1 MIENTD
7 TTATETDPLIGRTI
21 SHYTLQSKLGEDAA
35 GIIYQARDNEA
46 AKEII
51 FKILH
56 PAVAASTERMQRF
69 EHDAMAVSALKHANI
84 ARVHQIAEVEG
95 IHFVAMELPEG
106 ESLRAMMKRRRLRRS
121 EMARYSLQI
130 ADALAAASA
139 LGVVHGSLKPSCI
152 FVRAKRRVKLI
163 DFGLW
168 HLIEPIDRQKELPQQ
183 EPSSED
189 VEYLSPEQLQGKPI
203 DARSDMF

>member
-1 MIENTD
+1 MIQNPEA
-7 TTATETDPLIGRTI
+7 TTNDADPLIGRTI
-21 SHYTLQSKLGEDAA
+21 SRYTIQAKLGEDAA
-35 GIIYQARDNEA
+35 GIIYQARDNDA

-51 FKILH
+51 FKILY
-56 PAVAASTERMQRF
+56 PAMAANTERMQKF

-84 ARVHQIAEVEG
+84 ALVHEIAEVDG

-106 ESLRAMMKRRRLRRS
+106 ESLRAMMKRKRLRRS
-121 EMARYSLQI
+121 EMARLSLQI

-139 LGVVHGSLKPSCI
+139 VGILHGSLKPSSI
-152 FVRAKRRVKLI
+152 FVRANRRVKLI

-168 HLIEPIDRQKELPQQ
+168 QLVEPVNRQKELAQQ

-189 VEYLSPEQLQGKPI
+189 VEYLAPEQVQGK
-203 DARSDMF
+203 